1 MTISKKRER
10 GQVDQWLY
18 QQKRERG
25 GKWICGS
32 ICKKEREEVRGSV
45 TLSAKK
51 ERGGKRICDYQ
62 QKKRGGASG
71 PVTLGAKR
79 ERGGKWICGSIF
91 LPQDEDAICLK
102 ILQEFST
109 QYICCLSGYF
119 ARFAKIDG

>member
-1 MTISKKRER
+1 MALSAKKRER
-10 GQVDQWLY
+10 RQVDLWLY
-18 QQKRERG
+18 
-25 GKWICGS
+25 
-32 ICKKEREEVRGSV
+32 
-45 TLSAKK
+45 L
-51 ERGGKRICDYQ
+51 
-62 QKKRGGASG
+62 QKKREGASG

-109 QYICCLSGYF
+109 QYICCLSGYL